1 MNKITTLFTTLLF
14 LVILIV
20 LPLLFFFHS
29 NDIQQ
34 YSDAIQQ
41 QYESNDAFH
50 QDRKTHG
57 FGTYSRGLSF
67 NGDDRH
73 YGVDYRLPKDTR
85 VLAATDGQVTRTF
98 QDEYGGNVLEIK
110 EANQPYYQWYMH
122 LNEFNVRAGDVVK
135 AGDIVALSGNTG
147 SQTTGPHLH
156 FQRMKGA
163 PAIVMLKILN
173 RLLIHYL
180 KNNAVFI
187 NSHKKRVLLFLGR
200 TRFLTLIQLILL

>member
-20 LPLLFFFHS
+20 LLLLFFFHS

-73 YGVDYRLPKDTR
+73 YGVDYRLPEDTR

-156 FQRMKGA
+156 FQRMKGGA
-163 PAIVMLKILN
+163 SN
-173 RLLIHYL
+173 RY
-180 KNNAVFI
+180 AEDPEPFI
-187 NSHKKRVLLFLGR
+187 DTLPKKQRSLYQ
-200 TRFLTLIQLILL
+200 LT

>member
-73 YGVDYRLPKDTR
+73 YGVDYRLPEDTR

-98 QDEYGGNVLEIK
+98 QDEYG
-110 EANQPYYQWYMH
+110 
-122 LNEFNVRAGDVVK
+122 
-135 AGDIVALSGNTG
+135 LS
-147 SQTTGPHLH
+147 
-156 FQRMKGA
+156 
-163 PAIVMLKILN
+163 
-173 RLLIHYL
+173 LIH
-180 KNNAVFI
+180 I
-187 NSHKKRVLLFLGR
+187 
-200 TRFLTLIQLILL
+200 